1 MSSIT
6 QALQFVNH
14 EIQQALAQAHRPS
27 DAVDLLAV
35 SKTKPLSDIAAA
47 YQAGQRKFGE
57 NYVQEGVDKINLS
70 QQQAWLNDPIEW
82 HFIGP
87 LQSNKT
93 RLVAEHF
100 DWMQTLDRAKIADRL
115 AAQRPSNMAPLQVC
129 IQVNISGEQAKSGVS
144 LEDVNHLA
152 AHISQQPQLCLRGLM
167 AIPQNLNQG
176 QELAQQ
182 FAAMAKKYAELQSQ
196 YASVDTLSMGMSG
209 DMQLAINNGS
219 TMVRVGSAIFGQR
232 S

>member
-6 QALQFVNH
+6 QALQFVNQ
-14 EIQQALAQAHRPS
+14 EIQQALAKAHRPA

-35 SKTKPLSDIAAA
+35 SKTKPLSDIASA
-47 YQAGQRKFGE
+47 YQAGQRSFGE
-57 NYVQEGVDKINLS
+57 NYVQEGVDKIIES
-70 QQQAWLNDPIEW
+70 QQQSWLKEPIEW

-100 DWMQTLDRAKIADRL
+100 DWMQTLERAKIADRL

-129 IQVNISGEQAKSGVS
+129 IQVNISQEPAKSGVL
-144 LEDVNHLA
+144 LEDVDALA
-152 AHISQQPQLCLRGLM
+152 AHIAKQPALTLRGLM
-167 AIPQNLNQG
+167 AIPQKLEQG
-176 QELAQQ
+176 QELATQ
-182 FAAMAKKYAELQSQ
+182 FAAMQQKFSELQQQ
-196 YASVDTLSMGMSG
+196 YSSVDTLSMGMSG
-209 DMQLAINNGS
+209 DMQMAINNGS

-232 S
+232 N

>member
-6 QALQFVNH
+6 QALQFVNQ
-14 EIQQALAQAHRPS
+14 EIQQALAKAHRPT

-35 SKTKPLSDIAAA
+35 SKTKPLSDIASA
-47 YQAGQRKFGE
+47 YQAGQRSFGE
-57 NYVQEGVDKINLS
+57 NYVQEGVDKIIES
-70 QQQAWLNDPIEW
+70 QQQSWLKEPIEW

-100 DWMQTLDRAKIADRL
+100 DWMQTLERAKIADRL

-129 IQVNISGEQAKSGVS
+129 IQVNISQEPAKSGVL
-144 LEDVNHLA
+144 LEDVDALA
-152 AHISQQPQLCLRGLM
+152 AHIAKQPALTLRGLM
-167 AIPQNLNQG
+167 AIPQKLEQG
-176 QELAQQ
+176 QELATQ
-182 FAAMAKKYAELQSQ
+182 FAAMQQKFSELQQQ
-196 YASVDTLSMGMSG
+196 YSSVDTLSMGMSG
-209 DMQLAINNGS
+209 DMQMAINNGS

-232 S
+232 N